1 MSIRVLTGS
10 NSFALKNELH
20 KITTEF
26 IKTYGDFGLERI
38 EAAEIEF
45 GRLLENVA
53 SLPFLAQRRMI
64 ILSDPSANKSI
75 NERIDN
81 LIAAVADTTDLII
94 VEAKFDKRLTL
105 YKTLKKKASVKE
117 FAELDERVL
126 PKWLVD
132 EAKVRGG
139 GLTLSDA
146 TYLVQRVGANQ
157 MALHNELD
165 KLLTYQP
172 VITRATVDLLTE
184 LEPQSSV
191 FDLVEAVF
199 SGNTKKAINLYQDQ
213 RKQQVEPQA
222 IMGMLAWQMHILA
235 VVKAN
240 EKLGPDGIASAAKL
254 NPYVVRK
261 TMYLTSSKS
270 LRDIK
275 DLVKRVLD
283 LDIRLKSEAVDADEA
298 IQHLLFTI

>member
-1 MSIRVLTGS
+1 MVLVLTGS
-10 NSFALKNELH
+10 NGFTLKAELH
-20 KITTEF
+20 KIITKF
-26 IKTYGDFGLERI
+26 VADYGDFGLERS
-38 EAAEIEF
+38 EGSEIEI

-75 NERIDN
+75 NEHIDT
-81 LIAAVADTTDLII
+81 LLAAVADTTDLII

-105 YKTLKKKASVKE
+105 YKTLKKRAILKE
-117 FAELDERVL
+117 FAELDERAL

-146 TYLVQRVGANQ
+146 SYLIQRVGANQ

-165 KLLTYQP
+165 KLLIYQP
-172 VITRATVDLLTE
+172 VITLATIDLLTE
-184 LEPQSSV
+184 PAPQSTV
-191 FDLVEAVF
+191 FDLLEAAF
-199 SGNTKKAINLYQDQ
+199 SGKTKKALEIYKEQ
-213 RKQQVEPQA
+213 RQQQVEPQA

-261 TMYLTSSKS
+261 TMYLTSSQS

-275 DLVKRVLD
+275 NLVKKVLD
-283 LDIRLKSEAVDADEA
+283 LDIRLKSEAIDADDA
-298 IQHLLFTI
+298 IQHLLLTI

>member
-1 MSIRVLTGS
+1 MVLVLTGS
-10 NSFALKNELH
+10 NGFALKTELQ
-20 KITTEF
+20 KITSKF
-26 IKTYGDFGLERI
+26 VADFGDFGLERT
-38 EAAEIEF
+38 EGAEIEI

-75 NERIDN
+75 NEHIDS
-81 LIAAVADTTDLII
+81 LLTAVSDTTDLII
-94 VEAKFDKRLTL
+94 IEAKFDKRLSL
-105 YKTLKKKASVKE
+105 YKTLKKKANVKE

-126 PKWLVD
+126 PKWLHE
-132 EAKVRGG
+132 EAKARGG
-139 GLTLSDA
+139 ALPLADA

-172 VITRATVDLLTE
+172 VITRAVIDLLTE
-184 LEPQSSV
+184 QQPHSTV
-191 FDLVEAVF
+191 FDLLEAAF
-199 SGNTKKAINLYQDQ
+199 SGKTKKALEIYQEQ

-240 EKLGPDGIASAAKL
+240 ESLGPDGIASAAKL

-261 TMYLTSSKS
+261 TMYLTSSQS

-275 DLVKRVLD
+275 NLVKKVLD
-283 LDIRLKSEAVDADEA
+283 LDIRLKSEAIDADDA
-298 IQHLLFTI
+298 IQHLLLTI

>member
-1 MSIRVLTGS
+1 MILVLTGT
-10 NSFALKNELH
+10 NGFTLKAELN
-20 KITTEF
+20 KITTKF
-26 IKTYGDFGLERI
+26 VADFGDFGLEKI

-53 SLPFLAQRRMI
+53 SLPFLAPRRMI

-75 NERIDN
+75 NEHVDA
-81 LIAAVADTTDLII
+81 LLEAVADTTDLII

-117 FAELDERVL
+117 FAELDERAL
-126 PKWLVD
+126 PKWLHE
-132 EAKVRGG
+132 EAKARGG
-139 GLTLSDA
+139 ALPLPDA

-157 MALHNELD
+157 MALHNELE

-172 VITRATVDLLTE
+172 VITRAVIDLLTE
-184 LEPQSSV
+184 QQPQSTV
-191 FDLVEAVF
+191 FDLLEAAF
-199 SGNTKKAINLYQDQ
+199 SGKTKKALEIYQEQ

-240 EKLGPDGIASAAKL
+240 ESLGADGIASAAKL
-254 NPYVVRK
+254 NPFVVRK
-261 TMYLTSSKS
+261 TMYLTSSQS

-283 LDIRLKSEAVDADEA
+283 LDIRLKSEAIDADDA
-298 IQHLLFTI
+298 IQHLLLTI